1 LPPQW
6 RVPLVYVDKG
16 QRKSTLVRLAN
27 LHGTDEL
34 LEKMAAALPP
44 PPPAPQPP
52 PDGEKR
58 DESKPQSDDAEGQAG
73 PDEEAPQLPDLK
85 KLIPGRQKPRDGD
98 GADSGTELP
107 PAVAAVFEARRGFA
121 NYFPNRVKQ
130 QQMLGNL
137 RGQFPKW
144 DAGENPDANASV
156 WKIDGKTEDAEA
168 KPVRIVVGENAHELQ
183 IGDRIITATNRNE
196 LYKAIT
202 STNVSGILACLDA
215 WRSLLIRGTEGYGEC
230 FYRGTVPLLGNRP
243 LRDCLIGSSGEL
255 ESAWLMHPDSA
266 ALEAIEVTAD
276 RDDDP
281 AELYVTWGDD
291 RSEPPTHVE
300 LRYGNT
306 SVLKIAIDSWTI
318 QAKGEAQ

>member
-1 LPPQW
+1 
-6 RVPLVYVDKG
+6 
-16 QRKSTLVRLAN
+16 
-27 LHGTDEL
+27 
-34 LEKMAAALPP
+34 
-44 PPPAPQPP
+44 
-52 PDGEKR
+52 
-58 DESKPQSDDAEGQAG
+58 
-73 PDEEAPQLPDLK
+73 
-85 KLIPGRQKPRDGD
+85 
-98 GADSGTELP
+98 
-107 PAVAAVFEARRGFA
+107 
-121 NYFPNRVKQ
+121 
-130 QQMLGNL
+130 
-137 RGQFPKW
+137 
-144 DAGENPDANASV
+144 
-156 WKIDGKTEDAEA
+156 
-168 KPVRIVVGENAHELQ
+168 
-183 IGDRIITATNRNE
+183 
-196 LYKAIT
+196 
-202 STNVSGILACLDA
+202 
-215 WRSLLIRGTEGYGEC
+215 LLIRGTEGYGEC